1 MGFIDYLSWERSL
14 NSSDYSALGKLPLD
28 KVFILYTLKKMHE
41 AGVKDE
47 ETWRLFSNKLKDMPL
62 TDWEQL
68 EVSLCCPYDGISTS
82 ESETLLERLVEGA
95 KGKGNRETIIHVH
108 VPKAAGTSVNTA
120 FIKKFYHEGV
130 LLPGNNT
137 PLAMRFVFQKLIGEV
152 PFLSTGHLPL
162 NWLVGENRHTSD
174 CFFFMVHREHRNR
187 IDSMRNQ
194 IVSSLLSGRF
204 VNRPYAYSKQFY
216 IREMLNRYLFPV
228 KKADVINTMSSS
240 LSNDVANAGDTL
252 RKHNVEIVGL
262 NELKGYIKSEFGINL
277 HHGRKNR
284 TRNISKFLL
293 EIPRS
298 FYALDSRLVK
308 QS

>member
-14 NSSDYSALGKLPLD
+14 KSGNYSELGKLPLD
-28 KVFILYTLKKMHE
+28 KIFILYTVKRMYE
-41 AGVKDE
+41 AGVKEE

-62 TDWEQL
+62 TDWERL
-68 EVSLCCPYDGISTS
+68 ELSICCPYDGISTS

-95 KGKGNRETIIHVH
+95 KGKGNGETIIHVH
-108 VPKAAGTSVNTA
+108 VPKAAGTSVNAA
-120 FIKKFYHEGV
+120 FIKRFYHEGV

-162 NWLVGENRHTSD
+162 DWLVGEKRSTRD

-194 IVSSLLSGRF
+194 IVSSLLRGRF
-204 VNRPYAYSKQFY
+204 VNRPYAYAKQFY
-216 IREMLNRYLFPV
+216 IREMMNRYLFPV
-228 KKADVINTMSSS
+228 KQGGVINTMSSS

-252 RKHNVEIVGL
+252 RKHNVEVVGL
-262 NELKGYIKSEFGINL
+262 KELKGYLKSEFDINL
-277 HHGRKNR
+277 RHGRKNR
-284 TRNISKFLL
+284 THNISKFLP

-298 FYALDSRLVK
+298 FYALDSRLFK
-308 QS
+308 